1 MIFTALNVDGVDAN
15 NMAFYISCTQG
26 GNDCPRKEECRR
38 YETAKTDVSW
48 SLFKYACTDE
58 NDYQLFMEKVIT
70 TDLTTQNEGDNSN
83 NSTKNE
89 GDPINENKKAD

>member
-58 NDYQLFMEKVIT
+58 NDYQLFMEREDTGIVVSEEK
-70 TDLTTQNEGDNSN
+70 
-83 NSTKNE
+83 
-89 GDPINENKKAD
+89 ENKEVDEQDS